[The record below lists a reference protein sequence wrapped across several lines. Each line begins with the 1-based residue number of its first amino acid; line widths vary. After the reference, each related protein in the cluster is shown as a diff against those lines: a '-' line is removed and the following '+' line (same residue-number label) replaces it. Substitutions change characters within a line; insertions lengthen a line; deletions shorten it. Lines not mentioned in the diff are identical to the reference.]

1 MELLQKLIYVVLDMI
16 FSSGMKKI
24 FYLNTIYYILSR
36 FLLIMTKKDALMT
49 TRQEIEHEA
58 AICRSLFEKKT
69 RDYGTSW
76 RVLRLPS
83 LTDQIFIKAN
93 RIRSVQ
99 ESGENLVGDDLRDE
113 FVAMVNYAVMALI
126 QQELESVF
134 SGQCSVSSDGC
145 NPLNTQH
152 STLNTNLELP
162 LEVAMK
168 LYDKHLGRTIDLMM
182 SKNHD
187 YGEAWRQMRVSSM
200 VDLILMKLRR
210 IKQIEDN
217 EGKTLVSE
225 GVEGGYMDIVN
236 YSLFCLVRTAEE

>member
-1 MELLQKLIYVVLDMI
+1 M
-16 FSSGMKKI
+16 
-24 FYLNTIYYILSR
+24 NR
-36 FLLIMTKKDALMT
+36 
-49 TRQEIEHEA
+49 
-58 AICRSLFEKKT
+58 CRDLFEKKT

-93 RIRSVQ
+93 RIRSVE
-99 ESGENLVGDDLRDE
+99 ESGENRVGEGVESE

-126 QQELESVF
+126 QAEVESGKLKVE
-134 SGQCSVSSDGC
+134 SED
-145 NPLNTQH
+145 PM
-152 STLNTNLELP
+152 ELP
-162 LEVAMK
+162 LEEAMR
-168 LYDKHLGRTIDLMM
+168 LYDKHLNATLELMLA
-182 SKNHD
+182 KNHD

-217 EGKTLVSE
+217 DGKTLVSE

-236 YSLFCLVRTAEE
+236 YSLFCLVRLNG

>member
-1 MELLQKLIYVVLDMI
+1 MTNNDI
-16 FSSGMKKI
+16 F
-24 FYLNTIYYILSR
+24 L
-36 FLLIMTKKDALMT
+36 T
-49 TRQEIEHEA
+49 TRQEIEREA
-58 AICRSLFEKKT
+58 ATCRTLFEKKT

-76 RVLRLPS
+76 RILRLPS

-99 ESGENLVGDDLRDE
+99 ESGENLVGDDLQGE

-126 QQELESVF
+126 QLELENRE
-134 SGQCSVSSDGC
+134 QKTA
-145 NPLNTQH
+145 PM
-152 STLNTNLELP
+152 ELP
-162 LEVAMK
+162 LEEALA
-168 LYDKHLGRTIDLMM
+168 LYDKHLGRTVDLMM

-217 EGKTLVSE
+217 EGVTLVSE
-225 GVEGGYMDIVN
+225 GVEGGYMDIIN
-236 YSLFCLVRTAEE
+236 YSLFCLVRTATETEE

>member
-1 MELLQKLIYVVLDMI
+1 
-16 FSSGMKKI
+16 
-24 FYLNTIYYILSR
+24 
-36 FLLIMTKKDALMT
+36 MT
-49 TRQEIEHEA
+49 TRQEIEREA
-58 AICRSLFEKKT
+58 AGCRALFEKKT

-76 RVLRLPS
+76 RILRLPS

-99 ESGENLVGDDLRDE
+99 ESGENLVGDDLRGE
-113 FVAMVNYAVMALI
+113 FVAMVNYATMALM
-126 QQELESVF
+126 QQELTVGNGE
-134 SGQCSVSSDGC
+134 
-145 NPLNTQH
+145 
-152 STLNTNLELP
+152 LELP
-162 LEVAMK
+162 LEEAMG

-187 YGEAWRQMRVSSM
+187 YGEAWRQMRISSM

-217 EGKTLVSE
+217 EGVTLVSE

-236 YSLFCLVRTAEE
+236 YSLFCLVRMTEESNINREK

>member
-1 MELLQKLIYVVLDMI
+1 
-16 FSSGMKKI
+16 
-24 FYLNTIYYILSR
+24 
-36 FLLIMTKKDALMT
+36 MTKNVTDKPD
-49 TRQEIEHEA
+49 TRKEIEQQA
-58 AICRSLFEKKT
+58 AVCRTLFEKKT

-93 RIRSVQ
+93 RIRSIQ
-99 ESGENLVGDDLRDE
+99 ESGENRVGDDIRGE

-126 QQELESVF
+126 QAEVESGKLKVE
-134 SGQCSVSSDGC
+134 SED
-145 NPLNTQH
+145 PM
-152 STLNTNLELP
+152 ELP
-162 LEVAMK
+162 LDEAMR
-168 LYDKHLGRTIDLMM
+168 LYDKHLNATLELMLA
-182 SKNHD
+182 KNHD

-217 EGKTLVSE
+217 DGKTLVSE

-236 YSLFCLVRTAEE
+236 YSLFCLVRLNEKC

>member
-1 MELLQKLIYVVLDMI
+1 
-16 FSSGMKKI
+16 
-24 FYLNTIYYILSR
+24 
-36 FLLIMTKKDALMT
+36 MTNNDNLKD
-49 TRQEIEHEA
+49 TRREVEQEA
-58 AICRSLFEKKT
+58 AVCRQLFEKKT

-99 ESGENLVGDDLRDE
+99 ESGENRVGDDLRGE
-113 FVAMVNYAVMALI
+113 FVAMVNYAVMALV
-126 QQELESVF
+126 QSELESGKGVAA
-134 SGQCSVSSDGC
+134 
-145 NPLNTQH
+145 P
-152 STLNTNLELP
+152 LELP
-162 LEVAMK
+162 LEDAMR
-168 LYDKHLGRTIDLMM
+168 LYDKHLQATIDLMM

-187 YGEAWRQMRVSSM
+187 YGEAWRQMRIGSM

-217 EGKTLVSE
+217 RGVTLVSE

-236 YSLFCLVRTAEE
+236 YSLFCLVRMTEGSESGVQGW